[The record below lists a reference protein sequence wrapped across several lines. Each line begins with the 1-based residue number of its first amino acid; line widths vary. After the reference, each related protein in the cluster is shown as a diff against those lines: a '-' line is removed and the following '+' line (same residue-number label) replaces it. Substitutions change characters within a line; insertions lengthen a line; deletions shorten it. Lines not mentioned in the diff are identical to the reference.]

1 MGISVF
7 PISTVS
13 QCFKFQQWD
22 KGQEG
27 KDFYSASSKETDLFT
42 FQGLDLRIKG
52 VLCKQQSTQDPAVCC
67 RAADIS
73 FSFIP
78 YHKMTTYN
86 VG

>member
-42 FQGLDLRIKG
+42 F
-52 VLCKQQSTQDPAVCC
+52 
-67 RAADIS
+67 
-73 FSFIP
+73 
-78 YHKMTTYN
+78 
-86 VG
+86 